1 MARISDRGTR
11 TEVLSQLKDQYEQ
24 RQRENE
30 TRHRDE
36 IRELR
41 ETHRTELDRVRAEA
55 QKRVVDTQEES
66 NVKLNQKD
74 LQHQK
79 EIESIKSLYSKRL
92 SDSKKV

>member
-24 RQRENE
+24 RERENE

-41 ETHRTELDRVRAEA
+41 ETHRAELDRVRAEA